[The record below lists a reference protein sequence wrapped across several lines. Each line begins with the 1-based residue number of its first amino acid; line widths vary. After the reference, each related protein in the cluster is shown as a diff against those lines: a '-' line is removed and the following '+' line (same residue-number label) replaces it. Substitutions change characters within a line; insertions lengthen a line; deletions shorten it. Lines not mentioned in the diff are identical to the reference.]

1 MRVLK
6 IARHTALPLITE
18 DVLKAG
24 ARPDISAHL
33 DDCDV
38 DIDLTNV
45 EALLAE
51 CQKRL
56 EAGDFPTAALS
67 DSWLG
72 PRLHASLRI
81 PRRLAADPGVWIF
94 LALSVGFDY
103 ALTRFGGETKR
114 TRFAG
119 SRQENALARLWW
131 TTELFRNGPDYS
143 PAEAALRNQDLI
155 NTVLKMDIAHHR
167 PSCQALVQICRRDD
181 PSKPMTGREANALGK
196 SINCAATTLILGD
209 IAPQPAS
216 AVENVEAWRA
226 DADNFNIGN
235 FYGNSLPAGPDD
247 EAVLDSTIEPLIELF
262 GKLLAEAPVR
272 DG

>member
-1 MRVLK
+1 
-6 IARHTALPLITE
+6 LINDE
-18 DVLKAG
+18 VLKAG
-24 ARPDISAHL
+24 AAPDISAHL
-33 DDCDV
+33 DDCEFDV
-38 DIDLTNV
+38 DLTNV
-45 EALLAE
+45 EALLEE
-51 CQKRL
+51 CLKRL
-56 EAGDFPTAALS
+56 NGGDYSKPAMS

-94 LALSVGFDY
+94 LTLSVGFDY
-103 ALTRFGGETKR
+103 AIARFGEETKR
-114 TRFAG
+114 TRFGG

-167 PSCQALVQICRRDD
+167 PSCQALVKTRRRDD

-196 SINCAATTLILGD
+196 SINCAATTLMLGD

-216 AVENVEAWRA
+216 AVENVEAWLA

-235 FYGNSLPAGPDD
+235 FFGALLPDGPDD
-247 EAVLDSTIEPLIELF
+247 EAVLDSEIEPLVELF
-262 GKLLAEAPVR
+262 SKLLSEAPVR
-272 DG
+272 NG